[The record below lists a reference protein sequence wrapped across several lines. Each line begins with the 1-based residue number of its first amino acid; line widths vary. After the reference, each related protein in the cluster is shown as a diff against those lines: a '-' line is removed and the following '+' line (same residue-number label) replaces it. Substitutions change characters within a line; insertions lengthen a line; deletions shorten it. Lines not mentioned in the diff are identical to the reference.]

1 MKYINLNWNNNSKIN
16 NNIFCMVKHANEQ
29 NKKYY
34 VKGDIYNLKIQGMYM
49 RKVKLIDIVEGKLK
63 DNRGLLMLSY
73 GDEYENVMKFLEKY
87 YKKNELFMD
96 NFLFLFFMKYKERI
110 AEENEKTEFI
120 TVGDVKGYDEETGEL
135 KE

>member
-1 MKYINLNWNNNSKIN
+1 
-16 NNIFCMVKHANEQ
+16 MVKHANDQ

-49 RKVKLIDIVEGKLK
+49 RKVKLIDVIEGKLK
-63 DNRGLLMLSY
+63 DNKGLLMLSY
-73 GDEYENVMKFLEKY
+73 GDEFEKVMKFLEKY
-87 YKKNELFMD
+87 YKKNQLFID
-96 NFLFLFFMKYKERI
+96 DFLFLFFMKYKEKI

-120 TVGDVKGYDEETGEL
+120 TVGDVKEYDEETGEL